1 MTVLLP
7 ITAATLTAGCTTFSD
22 SDAVARVDDVEL
34 SEDELD
40 ELLLEIGASDEDL
53 DGVLPAE
60 PVRQVITAWIQETAI
75 GLSDADIEGLYGQGL
90 EASGVA
96 CPTVLSAETADA
108 AEAALERLSAG
119 EAYDIVFSETNV
131 DPQLADA
138 VGRIGCLPVDQFPPE
153 SREAADVVALFAIN
167 ADDTFATAALPGAAD
182 TIGIVVGF
190 RPFDDLNDQEAN
202 EVANIVRAAAAA
214 DIDVESIDVHVASRY
229 GTFDT
234 ATGTVV
240 ALG

>member
-34 SEDELD
+34 SEDDLD
-40 ELLLEIGASDEDL
+40 ELLLEIGATDEDL
-53 DGVLPAE
+53 DGVLPGE
-60 PVRQVITAWIQETAI
+60 PVRQVITSWIQETAI
-75 GLSDADIEGLYGQGL
+75 GLSDDEIVAVYDQGIE
-90 EASGVA
+90 AAGVS
-96 CPTVLSAETADA
+96 CPTVMSAETPDA
-108 AEAALERLSAG
+108 ANAAVERLGAG

-131 DPQLADA
+131 DPQLVEAG
-138 VGRIGCLPVDQFPPE
+138 GRVPCLPIDQFPPE
-153 SREAADVVALFAIN
+153 SRESPDVVALVAIN
-167 ADDTFATAALPGAAD
+167 ADNPFVAAEIPGASGAV
-182 TIGIVVGF
+182 GIVVGF

-202 EVANIVRAAAAA
+202 DVANTIRAAAATN
-214 DIDVESIDVHVASRY
+214 IDVESVDVHVASRY